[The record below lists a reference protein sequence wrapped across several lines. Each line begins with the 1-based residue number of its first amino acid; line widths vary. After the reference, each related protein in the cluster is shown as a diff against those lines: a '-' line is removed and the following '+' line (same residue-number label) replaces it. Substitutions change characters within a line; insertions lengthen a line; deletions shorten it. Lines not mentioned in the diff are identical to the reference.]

1 MAKRKTIPTQRPNK
15 GDLVAG
21 HRVYAVFPD
30 LPAVPG
36 EIVETSKSGHSVTMK
51 ISGVLGVLGLPRRTV
66 WTWREDEKSYQ
77 QKGTRTKP
85 GIGLVLDRRGRSAI
99 AKARASA

>member
-1 MAKRKTIPTQRPNK
+1 MAKRKTIPTQWPGK

-36 EIVETSKSGHSVTMK
+36 EIIEASKSGHSVTMK
-51 ISGVLGVLGLPRRTV
+51 ISTILGAFGLPRRSV

-77 QKGTRTKP
+77 QKGTRTQP
-85 GIGLVLDRRGRSAI
+85 LCGLVLDRRPRTKGN
-99 AKARASA
+99 